1 MERDLFTLQRKLE
14 SSSSEVITES
24 SRDPLSL
31 YPFKGTL
38 HSRETF
44 VHDKAMERDLF
55 TLQRKLESQ
64 SAEGTT
70 ESRDPLS
77 FFFFYPFKGTLYSRE
92 TFVHDK
98 AMERDLFT
106 LRTKLGS

>member
-1 MERDLFTLQRKLE
+1 MDSLSFYTFKGALYSRETFVHDKSMERDLFTLQRKLE

-38 HSRETF
+38 
-44 VHDKAMERDLF
+44 
-55 TLQRKLESQ
+55 
-64 SAEGTT
+64 
-70 ESRDPLS
+70 
-77 FFFFYPFKGTLYSRE
+77 YSRE